1 MEGYRQ
7 AFIQRGQKDS
17 ERLVLQAVPDEAF
30 LSRKINKRD
39 FHVEYGSTEDILEAA
54 YSLRLY
60 GDLTALN

>member
-17 ERLVLQAVPDEAF
+17 EKLVLQAVPDEAF
-30 LSRKINKRD
+30 LYRKINKID
-39 FHVEYGSTEDILEAA
+39 FHVDYGSTEDILEAA

-60 GDLTALN
+60 GDLAALN